1 MRTRII
7 STLAAATL
15 ALSACGGG
23 GASGAQGEAADA
35 LAESAEAE
43 GLDIDKGCVEDLAK
57 KLSDADAEKLA
68 AAGADDDPELSPEG
82 EALQFELFDC
92 VDIDSY
98 VDLLVEDMGD
108 EVDADCLKDA
118 LEDMDL
124 SKGEEALTGALFEC
138 VDFGG

>member
-7 STLAAATL
+7 STLAAALLTL
-15 ALSACGGG
+15 TACGG

-35 LAESAEAE
+35 LMESAEAE
-43 GLDIDKGCVEDLAK
+43 GLDLDKGCVEDVAK
-57 KLSDADAEKLA
+57 KLSDSDAEKLA
-68 AAGADDDPELSPEG
+68 AAGADGDAELSPEG

-98 VDLLVEDMGD
+98 VDLIVEDMGD

-118 LEDMDL
+118 LEVMDL
-124 SKGEEALTGALFEC
+124 SRGEEALFGALSEC
-138 VDFGG
+138 ADLGG

>member
-1 MRTRII
+1 MRTRIT
-7 STLAAATL
+7 STLAATL
-15 ALSACGGG
+15 LTLTACGG

-57 KLSDADAEKLA
+57 KLSDSDAEKLA
-68 AAGADDDPELSPEG
+68 AAGADGDPELSAEG

-92 VDIDSY
+92 IDIDSY
-98 VDLLVEDMGD
+98 VDLLIADMGD

-138 VDFGG
+138 VDLGG